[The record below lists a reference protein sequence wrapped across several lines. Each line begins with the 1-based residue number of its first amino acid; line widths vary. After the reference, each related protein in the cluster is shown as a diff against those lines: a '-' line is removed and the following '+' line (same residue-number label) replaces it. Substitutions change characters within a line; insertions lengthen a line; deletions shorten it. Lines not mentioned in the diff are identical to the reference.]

1 MTILA
6 GHIRAGRLVPL
17 ALACLGLTGACT
29 REDEA
34 VLRARL
40 AEWFSIAE
48 TLAFQAERDCA
59 AAMFRLSAA
68 DVKAQMPLV
77 SGVRAML
84 QQLERQGR
92 AALDM
97 RGVSPDEGL
106 VALVDIDRPRG
117 MAMRRAALEGRV
129 CMSAPMEDAFL
140 RALQNR
146 RGVLAWDA
154 VSGTIIILDPDS
166 GLLVVAMGAE

>member
-1 MTILA
+1 MTHLA

-17 ALACLGLTGACT
+17 ALVCLGLAGACT
-29 REDEA
+29 REDETA
-34 VLRARL
+34 LRARL
-40 AEWFSIAE
+40 AEWFSIGE
-48 TLAFQAERDCA
+48 TLAFHAERDCA
-59 AAMFRLSAA
+59 AAVFRLTSP
-68 DVKAQMPLV
+68 DVKAQMPLA

-84 QQLERQGR
+84 LQLERQGR

-106 VALVDIDRPRG
+106 VAVVDIDRPLG
-117 MAMRRAALEGRV
+117 MSMRRAALEGRV
-129 CMSAPMEDAFL
+129 CMTASTEDAFL

-146 RGVLAWDA
+146 RGVLAWDS

-166 GLLVVAMGAE
+166 GLLVAAMGAV